1 MAVATFQARAQP
13 WEGDV
18 MRRTIPSIL
27 AAVLFAT
34 CVGACGKRPVPPPP
48 SQAPPPPPAPIN
60 VAPPPPPAVR
70 ANAPVTAANKVHV
83 TVFAP
88 GYAEAMTLVDW
99 MQANVAT
106 GEMDVGAYSN
116 GKQTLT
122 APFSGTATELST
134 RLDKKPLGKLG
145 VLVRSVVPPDALVLD
160 LVVLDQHLQ
169 HAR

>member
-1 MAVATFQARAQP
+1 MVVATFQARAQP

-18 MRRTIPSIL
+18 MRRTFPSTL
-27 AAVLFAT
+27 AALVFALF
-34 CVGACGKRPVPPPP
+34 VGACSKKPAPPPP
-48 SQAPPPPPAPIN
+48 QAPPPPPAPIN
-60 VAPPPPPAVR
+60 VAPPPQPA
-70 ANAPVTAANKVHV
+70 ASAAAPVMAANKVHV

-116 GKQTLT
+116 GQQALT
-122 APFSGTATELST
+122 VPFSGTATELST
-134 RLDKKPLGKLG
+134 RMDKKPLGKLG
-145 VLVRSVVPPDALVLD
+145 VLVRSVIPPDALVLD